1 MNAPDVDVV
10 VRSEYADLV
19 RWNPSVS
26 TLYDLDVRKGV
37 QGILRLRRCLRKN
50 AYAAVYDLHDSL
62 RSRLLR
68 WRVGRS
74 LRVVRKFTLRR
85 WLLVRFKINLLRA
98 APPVTQRYLR
108 TIRRVTALAD
118 PGLELHIPDDVWLAA
133 RSHAPVLTVNRP
145 IVGLAPGAKHGTKMW
160 LEDRFASV
168 GSRLVRELGVR
179 IYLFGGPEDAA
190 RCARIEEAIRSA
202 GASDDQIAN
211 LAGRL
216 SLLESASFMDDCTVL
231 VTNDTGLMHMA
242 SARKRPVVAVF
253 GPTVR
258 EFGFFPQ
265 GPEDIVIE
273 RAELNCRPCSHI
285 GGDHC
290 PLGHFRCMREIG
302 VDDVLDAVA
311 HVLGSHRL

>member
-1 MNAPDVDVV
+1 M
-10 VRSEYADLV
+10 S
-19 RWNPSVS
+19 PSFA
-26 TLYDLDVRKGV
+26 
-37 QGILRLRRCLRKN
+37 IL
-50 AYAAVYDLHDSL
+50 
-62 RSRLLR
+62 
-68 WRVGRS
+68 
-74 LRVVRKFTLRR
+74 
-85 WLLVRFKINLLRA
+85 I
-98 APPVTQRYLR
+98 VT
-108 TIRRVTALAD
+108 
-118 PGLELHIPDDVWLAA
+118 
-133 RSHAPVLTVNRP
+133 
-145 IVGLAPGAKHGTKMW
+145 
-160 LEDRFASV
+160 
-168 GSRLVRELGVR
+168 
-179 IYLFGGPEDAA
+179 
-190 RCARIEEAIRSA
+190 
-202 GASDDQIAN
+202 
-211 LAGRL
+211 